1 MSGDKALNDEKI
13 PPGWQYN
20 PSGWGQR
27 IPIVVIALAGVG
39 VAMYLGLYQ
48 LGVIDTVWEP
58 FFGEGSKIILNSHVS
73 KVLPVPDAILGAF
86 GYFLDAVTGAVGGVR
101 RWKTMPW
108 IVIIFGV
115 AIGPLGVVSLL
126 LVVLQP
132 VLFSAWCTLCL
143 VSAFISVVMI
153 GPAIDEMLASL
164 QFMQRAKR
172 KGYSLW
178 KAFWGYKEVIEKVV

>member
-1 MSGDKALNDEKI
+1 MKTDQGI
-13 PPGWQYN
+13 PPGWDYN
-20 PSGWGQR
+20 PSTWPQR
-27 IPIVVIALAGVG
+27 IPILIAAFVG
-39 VAMYLGLYQ
+39 FCIAMYLGLYQ
-48 LGVIDTVWEP
+48 LRIFPTVWEP
-58 FFGEGSKIILNSHVS
+58 FFGDGSKVILNSKISRVI
-73 KVLPVPDAILGAF
+73 PVPDAILGAF
-86 GYFLDAVTGAVGGVR
+86 GYLADTVTGAIGGTK
-101 RWKTMPW
+101 RWKSMPW

-132 VLFSAWCTLCL
+132 VLLSAWCTLCL
-143 VSAFISVVMI
+143 LSALISVVMI

-178 KAFWGYKEVIEKVV
+178 KAFWGYKEVTSNVI